1 MTSQPIFNKQ
11 SVDKRVE
18 ELLSKMTLR
27 EKISLLSAK
36 DNWNT
41 VPIDRLGIPSLTMTD
56 GPHGVRSNQP
66 EANRIVG
73 PATSFPTGASMASS
87 WNPELIQKV
96 GAALGEETRAM
107 GCHILLGP
115 CVNIARTPLAGRN
128 FESYSEDPYLA
139 GRIGVAY
146 VKGVQS
152 QAIGT
157 SVKHYACNNQEIER
171 GRGSSNVDERT
182 FREIYLA
189 QFEAIVKEAH
199 PWTVMCS
206 YNRINGDYASQ
217 NNHLLNEIL
226 KQEWDFEGVVISD
239 WGANHTIVESVKGG
253 LDIEMPGPAKYYG
266 NLLVEAVRNWQI
278 DETVIDASVR
288 RILRMIIISGKMDDS
303 TTLPPGS
310 INTPEHQALACV
322 LAEESITLLKNKN
335 KVLPLRPET
344 IRSVA
349 VIGPNAVDM
358 PISGGG
364 SAFLEPPYRIN
375 PLDGIISRLGEKVKL
390 SYEKGCD
397 NFVELPVIKSESLIP
412 SNGSGNGLWG
422 EYYENADFSG
432 KPILA
437 RTDAKLDFWWFH
449 FANRDVS
456 PDEFSVRWSGK
467 LTAPESGLYTIK
479 LINTGIGR
487 VYLDGKLILENS
499 SQIFVEDFT
508 FSAIS
513 TQVDLDYRHP
523 YDLRV
528 EVIKP
533 KETHFIHLRLLS
545 APTPRPGADARFE
558 RAVELARKS
567 DVAIVFAGLPE
578 GYETEGADR
587 PDLELTGRQNE
598 LIKAIASVN
607 RKTIVV
613 LNNGA
618 PVTMPWIENVSA
630 VVEAFYPGMEGG
642 NAIAKVLFGE
652 VNPSGKLSM
661 TYPKKLKDNPAYINY
676 PGTKEV
682 NYGEGI
688 FVGYR
693 YYDKHEL
700 QPLFPFGHGLSYT
713 EFEYS
718 DLQIPDKAEI
728 GKPVTVSLTVKNVGG
743 MTGKE
748 VVQLYLHDK
757 ESTLP
762 RPPKE
767 LKGFQKVL
775 LKPGQSKIVKFRL
788 DQRAFS
794 FYDPYRNQWVAEPG
808 EFEALVGSS
817 SHDIRLRAKFQLT

>member
-1 MTSQPIFNKQ
+1 MNSQLNYNKE
-11 SVDKRVE
+11 SVDQRVE

-27 EKISLLSAK
+27 EKVSLLSGK
-36 DNWNT
+36 DSWNT

-139 GRIGVAY
+139 GRIGIAF

-171 GRGSSNVDERT
+171 GRGSSNIDERT
-182 FREIYLA
+182 LREIYLA

-226 KQEWDFEGVVISD
+226 KQEWGFEGAVISD

-303 TTLPPGS
+303 TILPPGS
-310 INTPEHQALACV
+310 VNTPEHQALAGE

-375 PLDGIISRLGEKVKL
+375 PLDGLKSRLGERVKL

-412 SNGSGNGLWG
+412 SNGSGHGLWG
-422 EYYENADFSG
+422 EYYENVDFSG
-432 KPILA
+432 KPILT

-449 FANRDVS
+449 FADRDVS

-479 LINTGIGR
+479 LANTGIGR

-499 SQIFVEDFT
+499 SQIFVEDIT
-508 FSAIS
+508 FSAVF

-533 KETHFIHLRLLS
+533 KETNHIHLRLLS
-545 APTPRPGADARFE
+545 ALTSRPGADARFE

-567 DVAIVFAGLPE
+567 DVAIVFVGLPE

-587 PDLELTGRQNE
+587 PDLELTGQQNE

-613 LNNGA
+613 LNNVA

-693 YYDKHEL
+693 YYDKHDL

-718 DLQIPDKAEI
+718 DLKIPDKAEI
-728 GKPVTVSLTVKNVGG
+728 GKPVTVSLTVKNIGG

-808 EFEALVGSS
+808 EFEAMVGSS
-817 SHDIRLRAKFQLT
+817 SHDIRLRAEFQLT